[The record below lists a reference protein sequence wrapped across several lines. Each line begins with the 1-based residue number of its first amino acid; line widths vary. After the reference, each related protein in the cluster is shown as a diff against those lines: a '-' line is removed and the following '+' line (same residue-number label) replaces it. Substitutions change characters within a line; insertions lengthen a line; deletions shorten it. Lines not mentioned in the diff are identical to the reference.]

1 MAAGKG
7 PEAFRTIGEVAGEIE
22 LPRHVLRFWETKF
35 AQIRPLK
42 RGGGRRFY
50 RPQDVDLLRGIRQLL
65 YGDGLTIKGVQKIL
79 RQHGVAYVMAVGR
92 GEALA
97 IDPPADVDAYVY
109 PEIDDPQR
117 VLPFAEAPAGD
128 GDGDGTDPR
137 SVPHDVPREA
147 RGVPAVPR
155 DARGQSAAG
164 RTEPRLIERLGLARR
179 DATEMSTTEAQLRE
193 VLADLLDCKKRLDQA
208 R

>member
-7 PEAFRTIGEVAGEIE
+7 PEAFRTIGEVADEIE

-42 RGGGRRFY
+42 RGGNRRFY

-79 RQHGVAYVMAVGR
+79 RQHGVAYVMAIGR
-92 GEALA
+92 GEALT

-117 VLPFAEAPAGD
+117 VLPFAEPEAGGD
-128 GDGDGTDPR
+128 GSDDGDDERDIP
-137 SVPHDVPREA
+137 PAA
-147 RGVPAVPR
+147 RGASGA
-155 DARGQSAAG
+155 ARA
-164 RTEPRLIERLGLARR
+164 EPRLAERLGLGRR
-179 DATEMSTTEAQLRE
+179 EAGEMSATEMELRE
-193 VLADLLDCKKRLDQA
+193 ILAELLDCKKRLDQA

>member
-7 PEAFRTIGEVAGEIE
+7 PEAFRTIGEVADEIE

-42 RGGGRRFY
+42 RGGNRRFY

-92 GEALA
+92 GEALT
-97 IDPPADVDAYVY
+97 IDPPSDVDAYVY

-117 VLPFAEAPAGD
+117 ALPFAEPETGGD
-128 GDGDGTDPR
+128 DER
-137 SVPHDVPREA
+137 DVPA
-147 RGVPAVPR
+147 ALRGA
-155 DARGQSAAG
+155 GAG
-164 RTEPRLIERLGLARR
+164 RAEPRLAERLGLGRR
-179 DATEMSTTEAQLRE
+179 EAGEMSATEMELRQI
-193 VLADLLDCKKRLDQA
+193 LAELLDCKKRLDQA